1 MGKASRDK
9 GKRGE
14 REVAQILREHGYD
27 AHRGQQYKGGAD
39 SPDVV
44 GLPGFHIEVKRT
56 EQARV
61 YDFME
66 QAKAESAA
74 GEIPLV
80 VHRQNGR
87 EWLAVMTFSDFLE
100 VCACR
105 SKNAAQTNLPH
116 TLTTRETIRRL
127 FEG

>member
-66 QAKAESAA
+66 QAKAESAVD
-74 GEIPLV
+74 EIPIV
-80 VHRQNGR
+80 IHRQNNK
-87 EWLAVMTFSDFLE
+87 EWVVFMTLDDLLRWLDK
-100 VCACR
+100 CR
-105 SKNAAQTNLPH
+105 
-116 TLTTRETIRRL
+116 
-127 FEG
+127 